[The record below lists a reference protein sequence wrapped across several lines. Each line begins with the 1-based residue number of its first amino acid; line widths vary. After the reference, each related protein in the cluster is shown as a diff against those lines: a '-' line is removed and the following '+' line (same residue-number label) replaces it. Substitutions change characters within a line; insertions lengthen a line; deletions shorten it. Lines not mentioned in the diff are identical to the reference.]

1 MFEKY
6 RDYPYGQIVTAEPKY
21 PKEGQLKELGSNS
34 VGESFLVLSL
44 ASGKLY
50 SFILTDTS
58 ANEYIYTCV
67 YAE

>member
-6 RDYPYGQIVTAEPKY
+6 KDYPYSKIVTAEPEY
-21 PKEGQLKELGSNS
+21 PEQGQLKEFGSNS

-50 SFILTDTS
+50 SFILTGTS
-58 ANEYIYTCV
+58 AGEYVYTCV

>member
-6 RDYPYGQIVTAEPKY
+6 KDYPYSQIAAAEPKY
-21 PKEGQLKELGSNS
+21 PEEGQLKEFGSNS

-50 SFILTDTS
+50 SFILTG
-58 ANEYIYTCV
+58 ALAGEYIYTCV